1 MNLLPLKPLSPDMQE
16 SYRKQAELLLMWE
29 PNADKLADAL
39 MKAHQVGYAIG
50 RYAESLEKDATK

>member
-1 MNLLPLKPLSPDMQE
+1 MSLPPLKPLSPDMQE

-39 MKAHQVGYAIG
+39 MKAHQVGYDIG
-50 RYAESLEKDATK
+50 RYAEKIAK